1 MSAVIAQA
9 VAIGR
14 QIAAQYRADTYT
26 LLRASGGT
34 GDSSAADDGSVATEE
49 SGGCVLV
56 AGNLRPAEQI
66 IADQAGS
73 TSPYAARNMPYNSDA
88 RATDVLVIGGRRFEI
103 LGVLRA
109 EAVNVAVTAICEE
122 RT

>member
-1 MSAVIAQA
+1 VSATIQQA

-14 QIAAQYRADTYT
+14 RVAAQYRPDTYD
-26 LLRASGGT
+26 LLRASGGS
-34 GDSSAADDGSVATEE
+34 GDSSATDDQSEGVVE
-49 SGGCVLV
+49 SGTCILA
-56 AGNLRPAEQI
+56 AGNLRPVEQI

-73 TSPYAARNMPYNSDA
+73 TTPYAARNMRYDTIA
-88 RATDVLVIGGRRFEI
+88 RATDVLSIGGRRFEI

-109 EAVNVAVTAICEE
+109 EAVNVAVTAVCEE